1 MSWCEQQLPERENV
15 DMEDDYESYILLM
28 IDLFNHINMV
38 VESDDDG
45 MT

>member
-1 MSWCEQQLPERENV
+1 
-15 DMEDDYESYILLM
+15 MEDDDESYILLM